1 MRLVLLLVCLVLV
14 LQSTSCSALTRPS
27 ATPQPA
33 LTRIPV
39 GSEQGSPPLTDAPSD
54 GAQPAVPAS
63 PGTVAQPYATA
74 TAIATPPPVEHPL
87 RDSLVNLAH
96 LQRLTEFVEWD
107 GQPAAIVHIYSEA
120 PEYGWVDAA
129 GEGISAVDDVA
140 RAALVYLA
148 FYERTGDPQAL
159 ELARRCLNFV
169 LRMQAS
175 DGEYYN
181 FVYDRQGTIN
191 QGGRTSYK
199 SWGWWAARG
208 QWALAAGLRVFH
220 NEDRE
225 YAQKLQQAY
234 LLGEQALR
242 GAIGPVGAY
251 DEIHGVKIPAWL
263 IGGGSDVSA
272 LALLGLLEYYQ
283 VEPNSNTRQLITNL
297 ANGIAAFQ
305 LGGPGEYP
313 YAAHP
318 SSTSSTALWHAWGS
332 HQTHALAW
340 AGKLLDRQDWI
351 ESARLEA
358 DTFFVRLLA
367 SDFINE
373 MLPLPRRGGQI
384 AYGTQVIVSGFWS
397 LYQVTGE
404 EAYARYAGLA
414 ASWLFGNN
422 MAGVAMYDPE
432 TGRGFDGIE
441 GPTPQRVNRNAGAES
456 TIEALYALMLVDQD
470 PLASRY
476 LGYRATYTPP
486 ILVVEAES
494 GTPLAGNP
502 SYGRREW
509 TGEAR
514 FSNDRYY
521 ALKAGDTISVTVNIP
536 EEGEYLMYASHLRR
550 TAPKPE
556 RVVEALRAPT
566 PVTIDGDLSEW
577 EAAQVVRVDSREQI
591 LRGGAAWPGS
601 DQASFNLYWMWDDT
615 NLYVAAQVRDP
626 EHTQDETGPSV
637 WRSDALWLYLDTRG
651 NHSRI
656 DVKLTLAQT
665 PDGPQVWNW
674 TSQAFL
680 PNAQLAWQP
689 AEGGYIYEA
698 ALPLESLNYLEPQ
711 AGKRLNFD
719 AGLGFTG
726 GFITY
731 TGLDPDTPANLAP
744 VTLMTSLSPAT
755 QSGEISEQ
763 FAEDVAFSVAIE
775 GREPASVAQANSP
788 DRDYLWLDQVLET
801 PVFLNAGPL
810 SAQISYAGRH
820 PDREAIVDA
829 FMLIPTI
836 LCKSFQGESLPALT
850 LCYDA
855 QTAEATWE
863 E

>member
-1 MRLVLLLVCLVLV
+1 MRLIWLLFWLVVVML
-14 LQSTSCSALTRPS
+14 SSSCSALTRQPT
-27 ATPQPA
+27 TPQPGT
-33 LTRIPV
+33 TRFPTQV
-39 GSEQGSPPLTDAPSD
+39 EQAAPPPTVDSSAVATPDATILP
-54 GAQPAVPAS
+54 GPEAQPF
-63 PGTVAQPYATA
+63 ATA

-87 RDSLVNLAH
+87 RDGLVNLAH
-96 LQRLTEFVEWD
+96 LQRLTEVLEWD

-148 FYERTGDPQAL
+148 FYERTGDPYAL
-159 ELARRCLNFV
+159 DLARYALNFV
-169 LRMQAS
+169 LRLQAN

-208 QWALAAGLRVFH
+208 QWALAAGLRVF
-220 NEDRE
+220 RE
-225 YAQKLQQAY
+225 ADPDYAHKLQQAY

-251 DEIHGVKIPAWL
+251 DEIHGVQIPVWL

-272 LALLGLLEYYQ
+272 LAMLGLLEYYQ

-297 ANGIAAFQ
+297 ANGVAAFQ

-313 YAAHP
+313 YGAHP

-351 ESARLEA
+351 ESASLEA

-397 LYQVTGE
+397 LYQATGE
-404 EAYARYAGLA
+404 EKYARYAGLA

-456 TIEALYALMLVDQD
+456 TIEALYALMLIDQD

-476 LGYRATYTPP
+476 LTYRATNTPP
-486 ILVVEAES
+486 TLVVEAED
-494 GTPLAGNP
+494 GTPLAGDP

-514 FSNDRYY
+514 FSNGRYY
-521 ALKAGDTISVTVNIP
+521 ALKPGDAISVTVNIP
-536 EEGEYLMYASHLRR
+536 VEGEYLVYASHLRR
-550 TAPKPE
+550 ATPKRE
-556 RVVEALRAPT
+556 RVVEALHAPG

-577 EAAQVVRVDSREQI
+577 EAAQEIPVDSREQI
-591 LRGGAAWPGS
+591 LRGGAAWPGPE
-601 DQASFNLYWMWDDT
+601 QASFNLYWMWDET
-615 NLYVAAQVRDP
+615 NLYLAARVRDP
-626 EHTQDETGPSV
+626 EHSQDETGPAV
-637 WRSDALWLYLDTRG
+637 WRGDALWLYLDTRG
-651 NHSRI
+651 NRSRV
-656 DVKLTLAQT
+656 DVKVTLAQT
-665 PDGPQVWNW
+665 PNGPQVWNW

-680 PNAQLAWQP
+680 PNTRLAWQP
-689 AEGGYIYEA
+689 TEGGYIYEA
-698 ALPLESLNYLEPQ
+698 ALPMESLNYLEPES
-711 AGKRLNFD
+711 GKRLNFD
-719 AGLGFTG
+719 AGFGYTG

-731 TGLDPDTPANLAP
+731 TGLDPDTAANLAP
-744 VTLMTSLSPAT
+744 VTLVASLSPAA
-755 QSGEISEQ
+755 QSSEIPEQ
-763 FAEDVAFSVAIE
+763 STDDVAFSVTVE
-775 GREPASVAQANSP
+775 GHDPASVPQANSP
-788 DRDYLWLDQVLET
+788 DRDYLWLD
-801 PVFLNAGPL
+801 PVFDRPLPLNAGPHSL
-810 SAQISYAGRH
+810 QISYAGKQ
-820 PDREAIVDA
+820 PDREAVVDA
-829 FMLIPTI
+829 FMLIPAI

-850 LCYDA
+850 LCYDV
-855 QTAEATWE
+855 QTAEVTWE